1 MKRLLF
7 VSAALCVV
15 LVYSCKKL
23 DTTEIGGDLIPAV
36 DNVNTFDTVL
46 DVISDNFLLDDSA
59 RILNSEDHALGV
71 IANDPEFGKTNA
83 SLYFSL
89 TPAGYGT
96 HPFAKKDSLLI
107 FDSVVL
113 ALDYKSTYGDSL
125 LSQQKVEVYEIDQDG
140 NFKDNL
146 YGFRADTSNIIT
158 FPTILGSK
166 VIDFG
171 KLRDSVFDIHKRDT
185 LKLKS
190 QLRIPMSIALFNRF
204 LSYDTSNAYKNDS
217 FFRTVFKGVALKINE
232 GASPLKNALAYFSL
246 SSTKTRLQFYYRVK
260 DPASSK
266 ITDTLVTEFGFYSFN
281 SSNAN
286 SIVRTNS
293 NNYLAYLN
301 NGNPNDNLVFL
312 QSSPGSYAT
321 IRIPGLKGLSN
332 RIIHRAELITEVVP
346 TIDEN
351 IYTKPSVLFVDAMD
365 TAKSRIITVPYDFS
379 YENNFQVLFGGLV
392 SNNIYSFNISR
403 YVQGIVTRKEKDY
416 TLRISAPYRTNATET
431 TSTRGELTP
440 APPSALTGLSLNKQ
454 IAKGRVVLTGG
465 SYANSAKRMRVRIIY
480 SKI

>member
-46 DVISDNFLLDDSA
+46 DVISDNLLLDDSA
-59 RILNSEDHALGV
+59 RILNSEDHALGI

-83 SLYFSL
+83 TIYFSL
-89 TPAGYGT
+89 TPFGYGT
-96 HPFAKKDSLLI
+96 HPFAKKDSVLI
-107 FDSVVL
+107 FDSVIL
-113 ALDYKSTYGDSL
+113 ALDYRSTYGDSL
-125 LSQQKVEVYEIDQDG
+125 LSKQQVDIHEIDFDA
-140 NFKDNL
+140 NFQNNIF
-146 YGFRADTSNIIT
+146 GFRADTADVPYSLT
-158 FPTILGSK
+158 VLGSK
-166 VIDFG
+166 MIDFG
-171 KLRDSVFDIHKRDT
+171 KLRDSVFDIRKRDT
-185 LKLKS
+185 LKLKN
-190 QLRIPMSIALFNRF
+190 QLRIPLNLGLANRF
-204 LSYDTSNAYKNDS
+204 VSYDTSNAYKNDS
-217 FFRTVFKGVALKINE
+217 TFRTLFRGFALKINE

-246 SSTKTRLQFYYRVK
+246 NSSNTKLYFYYRVK
-260 DPASSK
+260 NGSV

-281 SSNAN
+281 TAN
-286 SIVRTNS
+286 INTIRRTNS

-301 NGNPNDNLVFL
+301 NGNPDDNLVYL

-321 IRIPGLKGLSN
+321 IKIPGLKGLSN
-332 RIIHRAELITEVVP
+332 RIIHRAELIAEVVS

-351 IYTKPSVLFVDAMD
+351 IYTKPGYVFVDAMD

-379 YENNFQVLFGGLV
+379 YENNYQVLFGGLL
-392 SNNIYSFNISR
+392 NNNVYNFNISR

-416 TLRISAPYRTNATET
+416 TLRISAPYRSNATET
-431 TSTRGELTP
+431 TSSRGELTP
-440 APPSALTGLSLNKQ
+440 ANPAALTGISLNKP
-454 IAKGRVVLTGG
+454 IAKGRVVLAGG
-465 SYANSAKRMRVRIIY
+465 SYANRAKRMRVRIIY